1 MPKRKR
7 TRAQERQEQVNQ
19 ARMINEERIA
29 DEACRIHR
37 EAEMARAAAE
47 YDDRRGEYKTPRRD
61 DTTG

>member
-47 YDDRRGEYKTPRRD
+47 YDDPPPF
-61 DTTG
+61 